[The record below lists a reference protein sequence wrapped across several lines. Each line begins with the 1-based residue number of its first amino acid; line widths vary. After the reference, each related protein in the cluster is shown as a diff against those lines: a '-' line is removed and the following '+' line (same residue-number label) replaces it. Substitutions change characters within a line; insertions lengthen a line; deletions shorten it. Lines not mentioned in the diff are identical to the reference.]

1 MKVFKFGGAS
11 VKDATGVRNLAEI
24 IKNNLNHRL
33 FVVISAMG
41 KTTNSLENVHAAY
54 YNNDKTTAHL
64 LLNDIKEYHHN
75 IIRHLGID
83 SYNADTF
90 FRDIEKIID
99 ADIDT
104 DFDRSY
110 DNIVHYGEMISTIIV
125 SDYITH
131 IGLKNQWFNMPL
143 ILKTDNNHREA
154 NVLIEETKDELRN
167 LLTHTGVNIHIAQ
180 GFVGGTENKEPTT
193 LGREGSDYT
202 AAVVANMIDAESVTI
217 WKDVPGIMN
226 ADPKLFPD
234 AIHIPELTYY
244 DAVELAYSG
253 AQIIHPKTIRP
264 LENKLIPLFVKP
276 FYNPLASGSVIRK
289 QTQKHIDVPVYILK
303 KNQVLITIRP
313 KDFSFVLEPSLAKL
327 FRIIESNKLKVSLIQ
342 SSAVTVSVCVD
353 NSRNLDNA
361 IADLQHDYN
370 VTYNSNLQLLTIRGT
385 TPDIIKQEEKNKD
398 ILLKQ
403 STRRT
408 IKLVYRD

>member
-11 VKDATGVRNLAEI
+11 VKDAAGVRNLADI
-24 IKNNLNHRL
+24 VRSNQNHRL

-41 KTTNSLENVHAAY
+41 KTTNGLENVHAAY
-54 YNNDKTTAHL
+54 FDNDRTTAHL
-64 LLNDIKEYHHN
+64 LLNDIKDYHHN
-75 IIRHLGID
+75 IIWQLGID
-83 SYNADTF
+83 SINADTLF
-90 FRDIEKIID
+90 TDLEKIID

-125 SDYITH
+125 SDYLIH
-131 IGLKNQWFNMPL
+131 IGLKNQWLNMPL

-154 NVLIEETKDELRN
+154 NVLIEETQDELRK

-180 GFVGGTENKEPTT
+180 GFVGGTKNGEPTT

-226 ADPKLFPD
+226 ADPKLFPN

-253 AQIIHPKTIRP
+253 AQVIHPKTIRP
-264 LENKLIPLFVKP
+264 LENKHIPLYVKP
-276 FYNPLASGSVIRK
+276 FYNPQAAGSVIKERTEK
-289 QTQKHIDVPVYILK
+289 PIDVPVYILR

-327 FRIIESNKLKVSLIQ
+327 FNIIEANKLKVSLIQ

-353 NSRNLDNA
+353 NSRNLADA
-361 IADLQHDYN
+361 ITDLQHDYN
-370 VTYNSNLQLLTIRGT
+370 VTYNSDLQLLTIRGT

-408 IKLVYRD
+408 IKLVYRN